1 MLSSNMLL
9 LNLILLIDVTFSTPT
24 PDSVKQLLNFLCLC
38 KTLYLPMDDI
48 LTHERKRRWFVW
60 GTVVTCTLSIPLII
74 GISNAFRGIST
85 EKATGLAAVAGG
97 LAEGYVTFGVVL
109 AFAMSI
115 TAIFLLS
122 RSFAR
127 GHGVRSLFSLV
138 CICWNA
144 LMLALAGL
152 FLWLCLVY
160 LPRAGAHPR

>member
-1 MLSSNMLL
+1 LSEEKAQSCD
-9 LNLILLIDVTFSTPT
+9 IAVI
-24 PDSVKQLLNFLCLC
+24 VKQLLNFLHLC

-48 LTHERKRRWFVW
+48 LTHERKRRWFLW
-60 GTVVTCTLSIPLII
+60 GTVVSCTLFIPLII
-74 GISNAFRGIST
+74 GMSNAFRGIST
-85 EKATGLAAVAGG
+85 EKQTSLTAVAGG
-97 LAEGYVTFGVVL
+97 LAEGYVIYGVIL
-109 AFAMSI
+109 AFAMPI

-144 LMLALAGL
+144 LALALAGL
-152 FLWLCLVY
+152 FLWLYLVY

>member
-1 MLSSNMLL
+1 MSRRERGAEN
-9 LNLILLIDVTFSTPT
+9 
-24 PDSVKQLLNFLCLC
+24 SVKQLLNSLFLC
-38 KTLYLPMDDI
+38 KILYLPMDDI
-48 LTHERKRRWFVW
+48 LSHERKRKWFVR

-74 GISNAFRGIST
+74 GMSNAFRGVSA

-97 LAEGYVTFGVVL
+97 LAEAYVTFGVVL
-109 AFAMSI
+109 AFALPI

-127 GHGVRSLFSLV
+127 GHGVRSLFSLL

-152 FLWLCLVY
+152 FLWLYLVY

>member
-1 MLSSNMLL
+1 M
-9 LNLILLIDVTFSTPT
+9 
-24 PDSVKQLLNFLCLC
+24 PDSVKQLLNFLRLC

-48 LTHERKRRWFVW
+48 LTHERKRKWFVW

-74 GISNAFRGIST
+74 GMSNAFRGIST

-97 LAEGYVTFGVVL
+97 LAEAYVTFGVVL
-109 AFAMSI
+109 AFALPI

-127 GHGVRSLFSLV
+127 GHGVRSLFSLL

-152 FLWLCLVY
+152 FLWLYLVY

>member
-1 MLSSNMLL
+1 MSE
-9 LNLILLIDVTFSTPT
+9 II
-24 PDSVKQLLNFLCLC
+24 VKQLLNFLYLC

-60 GTVVTCTLSIPLII
+60 GTVVSCTLFIPLII
-74 GISNAFRGIST
+74 GMSNAFRGLST
-85 EKATGLAAVAGG
+85 EKGTSLTAVAGG
-97 LAEGYVTFGVVL
+97 LAEGYVIYGVIL
-109 AFAMSI
+109 AFAMPV

-144 LMLALAGL
+144 LMLALTGL
-152 FLWLCLVY
+152 FLWLYLVY
-160 LPRAGAHPR
+160 IPRAGAHPR

>member
-1 MLSSNMLL
+1 LSE
-9 LNLILLIDVTFSTPT
+9 T

-60 GTVVTCTLSIPLII
+60 GTVVTCTLSVPLII
-74 GISNAFRGIST
+74 GMSNAFNGIAK

-97 LAEGYVTFGVVL
+97 LAEGYVTFGAVL
-109 AFAMSI
+109 AFAMPI

-152 FLWLCLVY
+152 FLWLYLVY

>member
-1 MLSSNMLL
+1 
-9 LNLILLIDVTFSTPT
+9 
-24 PDSVKQLLNFLCLC
+24 
-38 KTLYLPMDDI
+38 MDDI

-74 GISNAFRGIST
+74 GMSNAFRGIST

-97 LAEGYVTFGVVL
+97 LVEGYVTFGVVL
-109 AFAMSI
+109 AFAMPI

-160 LPRAGAHPR
+160 LPRARPRRVFCDTGDTGRLTRLASAGDEASRTLSSNLLDL

>member
-1 MLSSNMLL
+1 MKS
-9 LNLILLIDVTFSTPT
+9 

-38 KTLYLPMDDI
+38 KILYLPMDDI
-48 LTHERKRRWFVW
+48 LTHERKRRCFVW
-60 GTVVTCTLSIPLII
+60 GTVVTCTLSIPFII
-74 GISNAFRGIST
+74 GMSNAFNGIAK
-85 EKATGLAAVAGG
+85 EKATGPAAVSGG

-109 AFAMSI
+109 AFAMPI

-152 FLWLCLVY
+152 FLWLYLVY
-160 LPRAGAHPR
+160 LPRASAYPR